1 MLTRWYTRIIE
12 NSDDLAAIATL
23 EAGKPLR
30 EAKGEVLY
38 AASFIQFFAHEAL
51 RSTGDTIPSPHPQNK
66 TRLWTVK
73 QPVGPCALITPW
85 NFPLAMATRKIGP
98 ALAAGNSCILKPAPE
113 TPLSALALKLLA
125 NDAGIPNEAFQVL
138 TADRE
143 NAKDIVG
150 KELMADMRIRKV
162 SFTGSTG
169 AGIALMEQAAKTV
182 KRASMELGGNAP
194 LIVFNDADID
204 KAVEGC
210 VGAKFRNAG
219 QVCIAINR
227 VFVQSSVH
235 DTFVNKLVARMKS
248 LRIGNGFDSNT
259 TIGPLITPLA
269 VERVQSI
276 VNATIAV
283 GAQLTFQSTISDA
296 VRESGGNFFPPTVLT
311 NVTDSMPVFQSEIFG
326 PVVAISKFET
336 EEEVLSRA
344 NNTPYGLAG
353 YVYTRDVSRVHR
365 VSEALEVGMV
375 GVNETAISN
384 ELGPF
389 GGVKLSGVGRE
400 GSKDGI
406 EEFLETKY
414 VSLGL

>member
-1 MLTRWYTRIIE
+1 
-12 NSDDLAAIATL
+12 
-23 EAGKPLR
+23 
-30 EAKGEVLY
+30 
-38 AASFIQFFAHEAL
+38 
-51 RSTGDTIPSPHPQNK
+51 
-66 TRLWTVK
+66 
-73 QPVGPCALITPW
+73 
-85 NFPLAMATRKIGP
+85 
-98 ALAAGNSCILKPAPE
+98 LKV
-113 TPLSALALKLLA
+113 LA

-150 KELMADMRIRKV
+150 KELMADIRIRKV

-182 KRASMELGGNAP
+182 KRVSMELGGNAP

-210 VGAKFRNAG
+210 IGAKFRNAG
-219 QVCIAINR
+219 QACIAINR
-227 VFVQSSVH
+227 IFVQSSVH
-235 DTFVNKLVARMKS
+235 DTFVSKLVERMKS
-248 LRIGNGFDSNT
+248 LRVGNGFESNT
-259 TIGPLITPLA
+259 TIGPLISPAA
-269 VERVQSI
+269 VEKAQLL
-276 VNATIAV
+276 VNVTVAA
-283 GAQLTFQSTISDA
+283 GAQLSFQSTISDA
-296 VRESGGNFFPPTVLT
+296 VRASGGNFFPPTVLT

-326 PVVAISKFET
+326 PVVAISRFET
-336 EEEVLSRA
+336 EEEVVSRA

-406 EEFLETKY
+406 EEYLETKC
-414 VSLGL
+414 VSLSLL